1 MTAPESSSAAAG
13 ASPVSPFVSSGTS
26 LPPTPAVPPV
36 PFVRAVVLNYNGDPH
51 VFRCLEALRATVWP
65 ADRFS
70 VVVVDNNSADGSAE
84 RIAAEFPAVELRRLG
99 TNTGFP
105 ANNEALRDL
114 AGVDYVA
121 LVNNDAFVTPGW
133 LGPLVDALEEDPA
146 LGAAC
151 PKLLFAPA
159 FVELTVASTTFRA
172 PGDARDLGLR
182 VSGVEVDGVDR
193 WRAAQF
199 PPPGF
204 WGIERGAGQEPQY
217 CWTNGQAALR
227 VPFQPGGMS
236 SGMKPSGMEPSGM
249 EPSGMEP
256 SGMVRVRLAAP
267 KPTAVT
273 LRCGPQ
279 ELVVE
284 VGPIPAW
291 FTIEVGGTPFD
302 VVQNAGSIV
311 LVGGYGADR
320 GFLERDNDQYGSSD
334 EVFAWCGGG
343 VLLRPAYLQQVGLFD
358 ERFFA
363 YYEDTDL
370 AWRGRAQG
378 WRYRYVPTSVLR
390 HQHATTSV
398 EGSATFNRYVER
410 NRLIMLTKNAPRRLA
425 FDAVWRYLLTTLS
438 YARRDVLGPLRRAG
452 RPRLGVVHLRVVS
465 FGSYLRLLPALLGD
479 RRALRRR
486 QVVED
491 AVLATWFQRRR

>member
-1 MTAPESSSAAAG
+1 MTATEASSG
-13 ASPVSPFVSSGTS
+13 ASPVS
-26 LPPTPAVPPV
+26 PPV

-51 VFRCLEALRATVWP
+51 VFRCLEALRTTDWP

-84 RIAAEFPAVELRRLG
+84 RIAADFPEVELRRLG

-105 ANNEALRDL
+105 ANNEALGDL

-121 LVNNDAFVTPGW
+121 LVNNDAFATPGW

-159 FVELTVASTTFRA
+159 FVELTVASATFRA
-172 PGDARDLGLR
+172 PGDARDLGVR

-204 WGIERGAGQEPQY
+204 WGIERGAGQESQY

-227 VPFQPGGMS
+227 VPFEPVGM
-236 SGMKPSGMEPSGM
+236 PSGTELSSTELSSTELNGTKLSST
-249 EPSGMEP
+249 ELNGT
-256 SGMVRVRLAAP
+256 VRVRLAAP

-284 VGPIPAW
+284 VGPTPAW
-291 FTIEVGGTPFD
+291 FTIEVSGTPFD

-311 LVGGYGADR
+311 LTGGYGADR
-320 GFLERDNDQYGSSD
+320 GFLERDNGQYGSSD

-378 WRYRYVPTSVLR
+378 WRYRYVPASVLR

-438 YARRDVLGPLRRAG
+438 YARRDVFGPLRRVG
-452 RPRLGVVHLRVVS
+452 RPRFGVVHLRLVS

-486 QVVED
+486 QIVED